1 MAQAHTSRREAAQRA
16 ITKALEVNPSVFA
29 VDTNFYAVGS
39 SRPGV
44 GYLLERNE
52 DGDVYCPCEASQ
64 RGLPCY
70 HKAAL
75 GIHLGTI
82 PTSWLPAID
91 APIDMAVAS

>member
-1 MAQAHTSRREAAQRA
+1 MSRDEMARRA
-16 ITKALEVNPSVFA
+16 ITKAAEVNPPVFA

-52 DGDVYCPCEASQ
+52 DGDVFCPCTASE

-75 GIHLGTI
+75 GLFLGTV
-82 PTSWLPAID
+82 PTSWVPAMD
-91 APIDMAVAS
+91 TPVAVAVAS

>member
-1 MAQAHTSRREAAQRA
+1 MTRETMCRRA
-16 ITKALEVNPSVFA
+16 ITKAAELRPPVFA
-29 VDTNFYAVGS
+29 VDSNFFAVGS

-52 DGDVYCPCEASQ
+52 DGDVFCPCTASE

-75 GIHLGTI
+75 GLFLGTV
-82 PTSWLPAID
+82 PTSWVPSVD
-91 APIDMAVAS
+91 VPIGVDIAAVAS

>member
-1 MAQAHTSRREAAQRA
+1 MERQDMARRA
-16 ITKALEVNPSVFA
+16 ISKAAEVNPVILQ

-44 GYLLERNE
+44 GYLLEVND
-52 DGDVYCPCEASQ
+52 DGDVYCPCTASE

-82 PTSWLPAID
+82 PQSWVPAVD
-91 APIDMAVAS
+91 VPIAVAVAS

>member
-1 MAQAHTSRREAAQRA
+1 MTRETMCRRA
-16 ITKALEVNPSVFA
+16 ITKAAEVNPPVFA

-52 DGDVYCPCEASQ
+52 DGDVYCPCTASE

-70 HKAAL
+70 HKAAVGL
-75 GIHLGTI
+75 FLGTV
-82 PTSWLPAID
+82 PTSWLPAMD
-91 APIDMAVAS
+91 VPIAVAVAS